1 MIFNIVNQIGSA
13 FVYKDSLGILTLQ
26 ESCDSNL
33 PQYRMSLGSLPE
45 NKQDLNTVLNVK
57 MKVFTVFFL
66 HIRSL
71 LRVYSYLQPTVI
83 ILIVKVIFKHS
94 D

>member
-1 MIFNIVNQIGSA
+1 
-13 FVYKDSLGILTLQ
+13 
-26 ESCDSNL
+26 
-33 PQYRMSLGSLPE
+33 MSLGSLPE

-83 ILIVKVIFKHS
+83 ILIVKVTIKHS
-94 D
+94 DCHKSDDNFVVFFSLIFIFYSPIRIGKRNNVPLESV